1 MVENFN
7 LKRFRPLVDE
17 EKIPLQLIK
26 IRKMNPLVNKYLV
39 DGCMR
44 CKFGGT
50 PNCKVNHWSKE
61 LEALRKIVIKSV
73 LDEELKWGMPCYT
86 LNNKNIL
93 MISAFKE
100 YACISFFKG
109 VLLKDKEKLLT
120 AHGESSQSVRMI
132 KFTNSKQI
140 IQQSSIIKAYIEE
153 AIEIEN
159 SGKKVEFKKNPEPIP
174 EELIVELNKDLK
186 FKKAFHELTPGRQRG
201 YIIYFSQP
209 KNTQSKLNRI
219 EKCRENI
226 LKGIGLNDR

>member
-1 MVENFN
+1 
-7 LKRFRPLVDE
+7 LVDE

-26 IRKMNPLVNKYLV
+26 IRKMNPLFNKYLV

-174 EELIVELNKDLK
+174 EELIVEFNKDLK

>member
-1 MVENFN
+1 
-7 LKRFRPLVDE
+7 LVDE

>member
-1 MVENFN
+1 
-7 LKRFRPLVDE
+7 
-17 EKIPLQLIK
+17 
-26 IRKMNPLVNKYLV
+26 MNPQVDKYLV

-50 PNCKVNHWSKE
+50 PNCKVNNWAKE
-61 LEALRKIVIKSV
+61 LEELRKIVIKSALV
-73 LDEELKWGMPCYT
+73 EELKWGMPCYT

-100 YACISFFKG
+100 YACVSFFKG
-109 VLLKDKEKLLT
+109 VLLKDKEKMLA
-120 AHGESSQSVRMI
+120 AHGESSLSARMI
-132 KFTNSKQI
+132 KYTNSIQI
-140 IQQSSIIKAYIEE
+140 KQQSSIIRAYIEE

-174 EELIVELNKDLK
+174 EELMLEFNKDLK

-209 KNTQSKLNRI
+209 KSTQSKLNRI

-226 LKGIGLNDR
+226 LNGIGLNDRYSK

>member
-1 MVENFN
+1 
-7 LKRFRPLVDE
+7 LVDE

-44 CKFGGT
+44 CKFGGS

-174 EELIVELNKDLK
+174 EELIVEFNKDLK

>member
-1 MVENFN
+1 
-7 LKRFRPLVDE
+7 
-17 EKIPLQLIK
+17 
-26 IRKMNPLVNKYLV
+26 MNPQVDKYLV

-50 PNCKVNHWSKE
+50 PNCKVNNWAKE
-61 LEALRKIVIKSV
+61 LEELRKIVIKSALV
-73 LDEELKWGMPCYT
+73 EELKWGMPCYT

-109 VLLKDKEKLLT
+109 VLLKDKEKMLA
-120 AHGESSQSVRMI
+120 AHGESSQSARMI
-132 KFTNSKQI
+132 KYTNSIQI
-140 IQQSSIIKAYIEE
+140 KQQSSIIKAYIEE

-159 SGKKVEFKKNPEPIP
+159 SGGKVEFKKNPEPIP
-174 EELIVELNKDLK
+174 EELTVEFNKDLK

-209 KNTQSKLNRI
+209 KSTQSKLNRI

-226 LKGIGLNDR
+226 LNGIGLNDRYSK

>member
-1 MVENFN
+1 
-7 LKRFRPLVDE
+7 
-17 EKIPLQLIK
+17 
-26 IRKMNPLVNKYLV
+26 MNPQVDKYLV

-50 PNCKVNHWSKE
+50 PNCKVNNWAKE
-61 LEALRKIVIKSV
+61 LEELRKIVIKSALV
-73 LDEELKWGMPCYT
+73 EELKWGMPCYT
-86 LNNKNIL
+86 VNNKNIL

-109 VLLKDKEKLLT
+109 VLLKDKEKMLA
-120 AHGESSQSVRMI
+120 AHGESSQSARMI
-132 KFTNSKQI
+132 KYTNSIQI
-140 IQQSSIIKAYIEE
+140 KQQSSIIRAYIEE

-174 EELIVELNKDLK
+174 EELMVEFNKDLK

-209 KNTQSKLNRI
+209 KSTQSKLNRI

-226 LKGIGLNDR
+226 LNGIGLNDRYSK

>member
-1 MVENFN
+1 
-7 LKRFRPLVDE
+7 
-17 EKIPLQLIK
+17 
-26 IRKMNPLVNKYLV
+26 MNPLVNKYLV

-44 CKFGGT
+44 CKFGGS

-140 IQQSSIIKAYIEE
+140 IQQSSIIKSYIEE

-174 EELIVELNKDLK
+174 EELIVEFNKDLK

>member
-1 MVENFN
+1 
-7 LKRFRPLVDE
+7 
-17 EKIPLQLIK
+17 
-26 IRKMNPLVNKYLV
+26 MNPQVDKYLV

-50 PNCKVNHWSKE
+50 PNCKVNNWAKE
-61 LEALRKIVIKSV
+61 LEELRKIVIKSALV
-73 LDEELKWGMPCYT
+73 EELKWGMPCYT

-109 VLLKDKEKLLT
+109 VLLKDKEKMLA
-120 AHGESSQSVRMI
+120 AHGESSQSARMI
-132 KFTNSKQI
+132 KYTNSIQI
-140 IQQSSIIKAYIEE
+140 KQQSSIISAYIEE

-174 EELIVELNKDLK
+174 EELMVEFNKDLK

-209 KNTQSKLNRI
+209 KSTQSKLNRI

-226 LKGIGLNDR
+226 LNGIGLNDRYSK

>member
-1 MVENFN
+1 
-7 LKRFRPLVDE
+7 
-17 EKIPLQLIK
+17 
-26 IRKMNPLVNKYLV
+26 MNPQVDKYLV

-50 PNCKVNHWSKE
+50 PNCKVNNWAKE
-61 LEALRKIVIKSV
+61 LEELRKIVIKSALV
-73 LDEELKWGMPCYT
+73 EELKWGMPCYT
-86 LNNKNIL
+86 VNNKNIL

-109 VLLKDKEKLLT
+109 VLLKDKEKMLA
-120 AHGESSQSVRMI
+120 AHGESSQSARMI
-132 KFTNSKQI
+132 KYTNTIQI
-140 IQQSSIIKAYIEE
+140 KQQSSIIRAYIEE

-174 EELIVELNKDLK
+174 EELMVEFNKDLK

-209 KNTQSKLNRI
+209 KSTQSKLNRI

-226 LKGIGLNDR
+226 LNGIGLNDRYSK

>member
-1 MVENFN
+1 M
-7 LKRFRPLVDE
+7 VDE

-44 CKFGGT
+44 CKFGGS

>member
-1 MVENFN
+1 
-7 LKRFRPLVDE
+7 LVDE

-44 CKFGGT
+44 CKFGGS

-100 YACISFFKG
+100 YASISFFKG

-174 EELIVELNKDLK
+174 EELIVEFNKDLK

>member
-100 YACISFFKG
+100 YASISFFKG

-174 EELIVELNKDLK
+174 EELIVEFNKDLK

-201 YIIYFSQP
+201 YIIFFSQP
-209 KNTQSKLNRI
+209 KSTQSKLNRI

>member
-1 MVENFN
+1 M
-7 LKRFRPLVDE
+7 VDE

-44 CKFGGT
+44 CKFGGS

-174 EELIVELNKDLK
+174 EELIVEFNKDLK

>member
-1 MVENFN
+1 
-7 LKRFRPLVDE
+7 
-17 EKIPLQLIK
+17 
-26 IRKMNPLVNKYLV
+26 MNPQVDKYLV

-44 CKFGGT
+44 CKLGGT
-50 PNCKVNHWSKE
+50 PSCKVNNWAKE
-61 LEALRKIVIKSV
+61 LEELRKIVLKSS
-73 LDEELKWGMPCYT
+73 LGEELKWGMPCYT

-109 VLLKDKEKLLT
+109 VLLIDKEKILT

-140 IQQSSIIKAYIEE
+140 KQQSSIIRAYIEE
-153 AIEIEN
+153 SIEIEN

-174 EELIVELNKDLK
+174 EELMVEFNKDLK

-209 KNTQSKLNRI
+209 KSTQSKLNRI

>member
-1 MVENFN
+1 
-7 LKRFRPLVDE
+7 LVDE

-174 EELIVELNKDLK
+174 EELIVEFNKDLK

>member
-1 MVENFN
+1 
-7 LKRFRPLVDE
+7 
-17 EKIPLQLIK
+17 
-26 IRKMNPLVNKYLV
+26 MNPQVDKYLV

-50 PNCKVNHWSKE
+50 PNCKVNNWAKE
-61 LEALRKIVIKSV
+61 LEELRKIVIKSALV
-73 LDEELKWGMPCYT
+73 EELKWGMPCYT

-109 VLLKDKEKLLT
+109 VLLKDKEKMLA
-120 AHGESSQSVRMI
+120 AHGESSQSARMI
-132 KFTNSKQI
+132 KYTNSIQI
-140 IQQSSIIKAYIEE
+140 KQQSSIIRAYIEE

-174 EELIVELNKDLK
+174 EELMVEFNKDLK

-209 KNTQSKLNRI
+209 KSTQSKLNRI

-226 LKGIGLNDR
+226 LKGIGLNDRKSE

>member
-1 MVENFN
+1 
-7 LKRFRPLVDE
+7 LVDE

-44 CKFGGT
+44 CKFGGS

>member
-1 MVENFN
+1 
-7 LKRFRPLVDE
+7 
-17 EKIPLQLIK
+17 
-26 IRKMNPLVNKYLV
+26 MNPLVNKYLV

>member
-1 MVENFN
+1 M
-7 LKRFRPLVDE
+7 VDE

>member
-1 MVENFN
+1 
-7 LKRFRPLVDE
+7 LVDE

-73 LDEELKWGMPCYT
+73 LDEELKWGIPCYT

-174 EELIVELNKDLK
+174 EELIVEFNKDLK

>member
-44 CKFGGT
+44 CKFGGSH
-50 PNCKVNHWSKE
+50 NCKVNHWSKE

>member
-1 MVENFN
+1 
-7 LKRFRPLVDE
+7 
-17 EKIPLQLIK
+17 
-26 IRKMNPLVNKYLV
+26 MNPQVDKYLE

-50 PNCKVNHWSKE
+50 PNCKVNNWAKE
-61 LEALRKIVIKSV
+61 LEELRKIVIKSALV
-73 LDEELKWGMPCYT
+73 EELKWGMPCYT

-109 VLLKDKEKLLT
+109 VLLKDKEKMLA
-120 AHGESSQSVRMI
+120 AHGESSQSARMI
-132 KFTNSKQI
+132 KYTNSIQI
-140 IQQSSIIKAYIEE
+140 KQQSSIIRVYIEE

-174 EELIVELNKDLK
+174 EELMVEFNKDLK

-209 KNTQSKLNRI
+209 KSTQSKLNRI

-226 LKGIGLNDR
+226 LNGIGLNDRYSK

>member
-1 MVENFN
+1 M
-7 LKRFRPLVDE
+7 VDE

-73 LDEELKWGMPCYT
+73 LDEELKWGIPCYT

-174 EELIVELNKDLK
+174 EELIVEFNKDLK

>member
-1 MVENFN
+1 
-7 LKRFRPLVDE
+7 
-17 EKIPLQLIK
+17 
-26 IRKMNPLVNKYLV
+26 MNPLVNKYLV

-44 CKFGGT
+44 CKFGGS

-100 YACISFFKG
+100 YASISFFKG

-159 SGKKVEFKKNPEPIP
+159 SGKKVEFKKI
-174 EELIVELNKDLK
+174 LSQFLK
-186 FKKAFHELTPGRQRG
+186 SL
-201 YIIYFSQP
+201 
-209 KNTQSKLNRI
+209 
-219 EKCRENI
+219 
-226 LKGIGLNDR
+226 

>member
-1 MVENFN
+1 M
-7 LKRFRPLVDE
+7 VDE

-140 IQQSSIIKAYIEE
+140 ILQSSIIKAYIEE

>member
-1 MVENFN
+1 
-7 LKRFRPLVDE
+7 
-17 EKIPLQLIK
+17 
-26 IRKMNPLVNKYLV
+26 MNPQVDKYLV

-50 PNCKVNHWSKE
+50 PNCKVNNWEKE
-61 LEALRKIVIKSV
+61 LEELRKIVIKSALV
-73 LDEELKWGMPCYT
+73 EELKWGMPCYT

-109 VLLKDKEKLLT
+109 VLLKDKEKMLA
-120 AHGESSQSVRMI
+120 AHGESSQSARMI
-132 KFTNSKQI
+132 KYTNSIQI
-140 IQQSSIIKAYIEE
+140 KQQSNIIRAYIEE

-159 SGKKVEFKKNPEPIP
+159 SGKKVEFKKNLEPIP
-174 EELIVELNKDLK
+174 EELMVEFNKDLK

-209 KNTQSKLNRI
+209 KSTQSKLNRI

-226 LKGIGLNDR
+226 LNGIGLNDRYSK

>member
-1 MVENFN
+1 
-7 LKRFRPLVDE
+7 
-17 EKIPLQLIK
+17 
-26 IRKMNPLVNKYLV
+26 MNPQVDKYLL

-50 PNCKVNHWSKE
+50 PNCKVNNWAKE
-61 LEALRKIVIKSV
+61 LEELRKIVIKSALV
-73 LDEELKWGMPCYT
+73 EELKWGMPCYT

-109 VLLKDKEKLLT
+109 VLLKDKEKMLA
-120 AHGESSQSVRMI
+120 AHGESSQSARMI
-132 KFTNSKQI
+132 KYTNSKQI
-140 IQQSSIIKAYIEE
+140 KQQSSIIRAYIEE

-159 SGKKVEFKKNPEPIP
+159 SGGKVEFKKNPEPIP
-174 EELIVELNKDLK
+174 EELMVEFNKDLK

-209 KNTQSKLNRI
+209 KSTQSKLNRI

-226 LKGIGLNDR
+226 LNGIGLNDRYSK

>member
-186 FKKAFHELTPGRQRG
+186 FKKAFHELTPGLQRG

>member
-1 MVENFN
+1 
-7 LKRFRPLVDE
+7 
-17 EKIPLQLIK
+17 
-26 IRKMNPLVNKYLV
+26 MNPQVDKYLV

-50 PNCKVNHWSKE
+50 PNCKVNNWAKE
-61 LEALRKIVIKSV
+61 LEELRKIVIKSALV
-73 LDEELKWGMPCYT
+73 EELKWGMPCYT

-109 VLLKDKEKLLT
+109 VLLKDKEKMLA
-120 AHGESSQSVRMI
+120 AHGESSQSARMI
-132 KFTNSKQI
+132 KYTNSIQI
-140 IQQSSIIKAYIEE
+140 KQQSSIIRAYIEE

-159 SGKKVEFKKNPEPIP
+159 SGKKVEFKKNLEPIP
-174 EELIVELNKDLK
+174 EELMVEFNKDLK

-209 KNTQSKLNRI
+209 KSTQSKLNRI

-226 LKGIGLNDR
+226 LNGIGLNDRYSK

>member
-1 MVENFN
+1 M
-7 LKRFRPLVDE
+7 VDE

-174 EELIVELNKDLK
+174 EELIVEFNKDLK